1 MPWKTIPRG
10 KYVLLRATASIDAN
24 FPSILHKKAIFF
36 YFIHPFLQNI
46 HIRLF
51 ILHIYLIKYSF
62 FCNFLLLSLT
72 APLFHKPTLSH
83 RPKPNTLSQT

>member
-36 YFIHPFLQNI
+36 YFTHQFLQKT
-46 HIRLF
+46 HVSLS
-51 ILHIYLIKYSF
+51 ILHIYSIKIFILLQYFIILSLIAS
-62 FCNFLLLSLT
+62 LSLT
-72 APLFHKPTLSH
+72 DPI
-83 RPKPNTLSQT
+83 